1 MERKQNGIQMPQ
13 NASYEIKEEII
24 ENTAPPKAKKN
35 VQNIT
40 LPGERFAS
48 ESIVSSDLSTIEI
61 SSYFSPNVKEHATPG
76 ARANVDHGVRVGNT
90 DEHVNRAP
98 DRGCCV
104 STCSDYLLIR
114 SSTGLGNFTSP
125 ICG

>member
-24 ENTAPPKAKKN
+24 ENTPPPKAKKN

-48 ESIVSSDLSTIEI
+48 ESIVSSDLSTIEL
-61 SSYFSPNVKEHATPG
+61 SSYFSPK
-76 ARANVDHGVRVGNT
+76 RI
-90 DEHVNRAP
+90 
-98 DRGCCV
+98 
-104 STCSDYLLIR
+104 Y
-114 SSTGLGNFTSP
+114 
-125 ICG
+125 